1 MVQWDQQHL
10 QHWDV
15 GSILGLAQ
23 WVKDLALLPLG
34 HRSQLRLRSD
44 HGPGNA
50 VRPKNKTNKKKK
62 HCYEN

>member
-34 HRSQLRLRSD
+34 HRSQLRLD
-44 HGPGNA
+44 LITGPG
-50 VRPKNKTNKKKK
+50 TL
-62 HCYEN
+62 